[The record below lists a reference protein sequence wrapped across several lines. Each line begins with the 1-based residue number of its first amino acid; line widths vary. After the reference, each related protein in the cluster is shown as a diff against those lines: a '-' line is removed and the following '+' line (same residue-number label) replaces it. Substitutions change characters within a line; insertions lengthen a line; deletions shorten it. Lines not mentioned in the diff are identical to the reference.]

1 VYLLLTLFQEVNM
14 KNAMVLAILALAV
27 AACAHFGEPP
37 PQPGAP
43 LDAVKA
49 RLGQRTNVYA
59 DGGDTLLEY
68 ATGPMGQYTWMARI
82 GADGRLVSYEQV
94 LNGARFAT
102 VKPGKDNK
110 DSVLRILGRPTQVT
124 HYASVDGDVWLY
136 RYKEQDVWNSM
147 MSVEFNRQGVVQAMV
162 NGPDEEREVRRR

>member
-1 VYLLLTLFQEVNM
+1 LVLFQEINM
-14 KNAMVLAILALAV
+14 KNAIVLTILALAV
-27 AACAHFGEPP
+27 SACAHFGEPL

-49 RLGQRTNVYA
+49 RLGQPTNVYA
-59 DGGDTLLEY
+59 DGADTMLEY

-94 LNGARFAT
+94 LTSAKFGT
-102 VKPGKDNK
+102 VRLGRDDKA
-110 DSVLRILGRPTQVT
+110 SILRIFGRPTQVT